1 MSASGSA
8 RLEKLGIPVVIHVG
22 GGFLH
27 DVTSGAEDVGVPTL
41 RTLEV
46 KEYYWY
52 IPPAQSAPL
61 APKYLDQYIER
72 MTTPLTSAEANP
84 AQLQMRIEPDITLT
98 GKSYSDAVEQMM
110 ENLVKL
116 QMGDGLALIPPTR
129 EAVDNMLTGTSL
141 DPKTVIGT
149 PVNNK
154 NGVATVEKIAINAVM
169 AGASPK
175 YLPVI
180 IAAMEAFTD
189 PNRDQNHSQASAG
202 GFEIAVWVSG
212 PIVKELGFNY
222 LDRIWTYGCRPQAA
236 LGRAVMLCRIN
247 LGIMWPA
254 LNDMARSR
262 TVWHTNW
269 TFAENT
275 EAYNPWKPYGTKFG
289 FAATDSTVSISTVS
303 GGATSSYS
311 GTTAMD
317 KVKSQIAYIN
327 SARAQ
332 VFGNFTPTTAN
343 PSAHPKKM
351 MTVIGPA
358 AAKELNGL
366 GYDQEKLAQ
375 YIYEQTKVPYEELS
389 DNERTRI
396 AQRIQASK
404 DRTVIF
410 SDTLPAA
417 VIPVWEAGL
426 KPGGKVPQI
435 VEPKQDLH
443 FIVMGLETDATMW
456 GWTYMRAPYNW
467 TSHGT
472 AKVRG
477 AKLTTAGK

>member
-1 MSASGSA
+1 MAASGSS

-22 GGFLH
+22 GGFVH
-27 DVTSGAEDVGVPTL
+27 DVTSGAEDVGVPTM
-41 RTLEV
+41 RYLEV

-52 IPPAQSAPL
+52 IPAKESAPI

-72 MTTPLTSAEANP
+72 MTTPATTAELNP
-84 AQLQMRIEPDITLT
+84 AQLQTRIEPDITIT
-98 GKSYSDAVEQMM
+98 GKNYSDAVEQMM

-189 PNRDQNHSQASAG
+189 PNRDQNHSQASLG
-202 GFEIAVWVSG
+202 GFEICVWVSG
-212 PIVKELGFNY
+212 PIVKELGFNT
-222 LDRIWTYGCRPQAA
+222 LDRIWTYGNRPQAA
-236 LGRAVMLCRIN
+236 LGRSVMLCRIN

-275 EAYNPWKPYGTKFG
+275 EAYNPWKPYGTTRK
-289 FAATDSTVSISTVS
+289 FAATDSTVSVSTVS
-303 GGATSSYS
+303 GGTTSSYS
-311 GTTAMD
+311 GATAMD

-332 VFGNFTPTTAN
+332 VFGNFTPATAN

-351 MTVIGPA
+351 ITVIGPA
-358 AAKELNGL
+358 AAKELNAA
-366 GYDQEKLAQ
+366 GYDQQKLAE
-375 YIYEQTKVPYEELS
+375 YIYDQTKVPYEELS

-410 SDTLPAA
+410 SDTLPADI
-417 VIPVWEAGL
+417 IPIWEAGL

-435 VEPKQDLH
+435 VKIEDDLH

-467 TSHGT
+467 NSHGT
-472 AKVRG
+472 AKIRG
-477 AKLTTAGK
+477 AKLTNAGK